1 MSVEQGQGCVLC
13 TLQSVAA
20 SASMCVTWLDPLADA
35 LPCTSDCVRGD
46 SITWEQR
53 ELPAGR
59 DQLSMGQAGKFQ
71 AHTKGVSQGFSK
83 AMT

>member
-1 MSVEQGQGCVLC
+1 MDVEQGQGCVLC

-53 ELPAGR
+53 ELVANR
-59 DQLSMGQAGKFQ
+59 DQLSISKAEIFR
-71 AHTKGVSQGFSK
+71 AHTKGVSLGFPRL
-83 AMT
+83 